1 MIALALDYGE
11 RRIGVAISDPQGL
24 SARPLTVITRETR
37 EKDLERVRQL
47 AAQFGVGV
55 VVIGLPLNMD
65 GTEGLG
71 ARRARRFGN
80 AIKHGLGL
88 AVELWDE
95 RLTTF
100 EADQQMLEAGLS
112 LERRKELRDAVA
124 AAVILGDYLEENRRV
139 AGSESEDK
147 NQKSKGKSQKPEGKR
162 QEGRQQQTTRREIGA

>member
-11 RRIGVAISDPQGL
+11 RRIGVAICDPQGL
-24 SARPLTVITRETR
+24 TARPLTVITRETR

-47 AAQFGVGV
+47 AAQFHATL

-65 GTEGLG
+65 GTESPG

-80 AIKHGLGL
+80 AIKHNLGLG
-88 AVELWDE
+88 VELWDE

-112 LERRKELRDAVA
+112 PERRKELRDAVA
-124 AAVILGDYLEENRRV
+124 AAVILQDYLEAQRR
-139 AGSESEDK
+139 A
-147 NQKSKGKSQKPEGKR
+147 EG
-162 QEGRQQQTTRREIGA
+162 